1 MGLVAG
7 QGKDDGAGWP
17 GGPGG
22 PGAARDGG
30 GWSVSAGEPARGP
43 APDAAELADAQLP
56 DFDWALVPDG
66 FDRFTLDVPSGP
78 LAAISCGDPA
88 NPPVVLVPGATGSK
102 EDFVLMMPILAAAGF
117 YTLSFDLAGQYES
130 AAAGPENLVPP
141 GQHYS
146 FELFTDDVLA
156 VLRGLGR
163 PAHVVG
169 YSFAGTV
176 SGLALAREP
185 GLFASLTLLSCP
197 PLDGQS
203 FRGVSRI
210 GPVTGIAPASVGAT
224 LMIWGI
230 KSNVVPVPP
239 GRLRFARDR
248 FRLTRRQSVT
258 DIVGLMKHSPDLRPA
273 LSAAT
278 LPKLVAVGGH
288 DLWPTRLHAVFAE
301 SIGAALAV
309 YPGGHS
315 PCETSPNQLCRDLL
329 QLFGP
334 PTP

>member
-1 MGLVAG
+1 M
-7 QGKDDGAGWP
+7 P
-17 GGPGG
+17 GG
-22 PGAARDGG
+22 
-30 GWSVSAGEPARGP
+30 
-43 APDAAELADAQLP
+43 DAAAQLDAQLP
-56 DFDWALVPDG
+56 GFDWALLPEG
-66 FDRFTLDVPSGP
+66 FSRCTLQAPSGP
-78 LAAISCGDPA
+78 LAAISCGDPSS
-88 NPPVVLVPGATGSK
+88 PPVVLVPGATGSK

-117 YTLSFDLAGQYES
+117 HTLSFDLAGQYES
-130 AAAGPENLVPP
+130 AAAGPENLIPA
-141 GQHYS
+141 GRHYT
-146 FELFTDDVLA
+146 FELFANDVLS

-176 SGLALAREP
+176 SGLACAREP

-197 PLDGQS
+197 PLAGQS

-210 GPVTGIAPASVGAT
+210 GPLTGIAPAGVGAA
-224 LMIWGI
+224 LMVWGI
-230 KSNVVPVPP
+230 KSNVIPVRP

-248 FRLTRRQSVT
+248 FKLTRRASVT
-258 DIVGLMKHSPDLRPA
+258 DIVGLMKHNPDLVPD
-273 LSAAT
+273 LSAAH

-288 DLWPTRLHAVFAE
+288 DLWPTRLHAEFAK
-301 SIGAALAV
+301 SIGARLAV

-334 PTP
+334 TIP